1 MPDFVLIVYNHYLN
15 PIILL
20 HKGILLMNKNYFIL
34 TGIFIG
40 VCIFLCGV
48 IWFFLSELYAY
59 REEYDQL
66 AQQSSSHSSV
76 IENLKARNESLSRI
90 SHLSINR
97 ASTVPDAIAFFSL
110 VRQIAEANSINLFT
124 MSTSGGNNSN
134 KKDDVLQLKIDGN
147 YYALARMFADLRKL
161 SVPSK
166 ITRLNM
172 KRNHNLPEELV
183 DVDLTMKVMTE
194 E

>member
-1 MPDFVLIVYNHYLN
+1 
-15 PIILL
+15 
-20 HKGILLMNKNYFIL
+20 MNKNYFIL

-40 VCIFLCGV
+40 VCIILCGV
-48 IWFFLSELYAY
+48 IWFSLTELYAY

-66 AQQSSSHSSV
+66 TQQSDSHSGV

-97 ASTVPDAIAFFSL
+97 ASTVPDAVAFFSL
-110 VRQIAEANSINLFT
+110 VRQIIETNNISLLT
-124 MSTSGGNNSN
+124 MSTSGPDNSG
-134 KKDDVLQLKIDGN
+134 KKDNILQLKIDGN
-147 YYALARMFADLRKL
+147 YYALARMFADLRSL
-161 SVPSK
+161 PVPSK
-166 ITRLNM
+166 ITRLDL

-183 DVDLTMKVMTE
+183 EVDMTIQVMTE